1 MNFFRKMVV
10 TNVSIPSRAY
20 QIGTCFVCQACAYCS
35 IDLTFNNCECDK
47 NTKPSKNNRTKKVP
61 NVRNLVFKPEKAHP
75 TLKNFLFTSNEKYGY
90 KLDMNQLQFCTLCSA
105 CNSRIN
111 RDIKTADKKKEN
123 EDSSLSS
130 EDISQ
135 SPVLQVEF
143 RLRMSIK
150 QKKKVLPY
158 VVVNFTLEDPNFFT
172 FRDVFERYICDQV
185 GLVFKDEYE
194 LAYKSQSES
203 GVGTLL
209 GSEEAFVEFLKD
221 YQNMIVG
228 NKKVI
233 MVVTL
238 KEKLKKRSYQVFKT
252 NLLIFL

>member
-1 MNFFRKMVV
+1 MVI
-10 TNVSIPSRAY
+10 TNVPVPPRAY
-20 QIGTCFVCQACAYCS
+20 QIGTCFVCQACTYCS

-61 NVRNLVFKPEKAHP
+61 NVRNLIFKPEKAHP
-75 TLKNFLFTSNEKYGY
+75 NLKNFLFTSNEKYGY
-90 KLDMNQLQFCTLCSA
+90 KLDMNQLQSCTLCST

-111 RDIKTADKKKEN
+111 RDIKTADKKKES
-123 EDSSLSS
+123 DHSSLPP
-130 EDISQ
+130 EDIFHP
-135 SPVLQVEF
+135 PVSQVEF
-143 RLRMSIK
+143 RLRISIK

-172 FRDVFERYICDQV
+172 FRDEFEKYICDQV

-209 GSEEAFVEFLKD
+209 GSEEAFAEFLKD
-221 YQNMIVG
+221 YQNMIAG
-228 NKKVI
+228 KKKVI
-233 MVVTL
+233 MIVTL
-238 KEKLKKRSYQVFKT
+238 KEKLKKHSYQVFKT
-252 NLLIFL
+252 TLLVFFYKNKEF